1 MAYLS
6 RWIYTFLLSLASPW
20 ANKRMAREKVDAFSE
35 QQRAGHILP
44 FEKPVIWAHCA
55 SMGEVLA
62 AEPLLKALQERHF
75 DKQLVVTTMTATGA
89 AQVQQRLPEAKHFLV
104 PLDLP
109 SNTQRFVQTLK
120 PEVGIIFET
129 ELWPNLIHS
138 CHLAGVPLIIA
149 NGRLSP
155 KAFIAYK
162 KIRPLMA
169 DALNKVTLL
178 AAKSAEDA
186 ERFITLG
193 FSAAKV
199 EVTGSIKF
207 DLQLPTDITEQL
219 TTLKESL
226 SWGERPVWI
235 AASTH
240 EGEDLPLLLAHQQ
253 LLTKQPHALLILVP
267 RHPQRFDAVA
277 ELIAAQGLSLARR
290 GAQQPVTASTQVY
303 LGDTMG
309 EMLLLYALADL
320 AFVAGSLEPIG
331 GHNLLEPAAVG
342 VPVITGPHL
351 DNFSEVAELLRDAG
365 ALKEVQQANELPAL
379 LQHLWQSKSTCQ
391 AMSQAGKRVVEANKG
406 ALGKQLLLV
415 ESLLPENA
423 SPKQQP
429 ESKPA

>member
-1 MAYLS
+1 MAYFS

-20 ANKRMAREKVDAFSE
+20 ANKRMAREKVDAFSKD
-35 QQRAGHILP
+35 QRAGHISP

-62 AEPLLKALQERHF
+62 AEPLLKALQERHPN
-75 DKQLVVTTMTATGA
+75 KQLVVTTMTATGA
-89 AQVQQRLPEAKHFLV
+89 AQVKQRLPEAKHFLV

-109 SNTQRFVQTLK
+109 RNTQRFIKTLK

-149 NGRLSP
+149 NGRLST

-169 DALNKVTLL
+169 DALNKVALL
-178 AAKSAEDA
+178 AAKSADDA
-186 ERFITLG
+186 ERFIILG
-193 FSAAKV
+193 FSAARV

-207 DLQLPTDITEQL
+207 DLQLPTDVAEQL
-219 TTLKESL
+219 AALKENL

-240 EGEDLPLLLAHQQ
+240 EGEDLPLLLAHQK
-253 LLTKQPHALLILVP
+253 LLTKQPDALLILVP

-290 GAQQPVTASTQVY
+290 SAQQPVIASTQVY
-303 LGDTMG
+303 LGDTLG

-351 DNFSEVAELLRDAG
+351 ENFSEVAELLRDAG
-365 ALKEVQQANELPAL
+365 ALKEVQQADELPAL
-379 LQHLWQSKSTCQ
+379 LQHLWQNNSTCQ
-391 AMSQAGKRVVEANKG
+391 AMSKAGKYVVEANKG
-406 ALGKQLLLV
+406 ALRKQLLLV

-423 SPKQQP
+423 SPKQQR
-429 ESKPA
+429 

>member
-1 MAYLS
+1 MICLS
-6 RWIYTFLLSLASPW
+6 RWIYTSVLTLASPW
-20 ANKRMAREKVDAFSE
+20 AKKRMASEKVDEFSE
-35 QQRAGHILP
+35 RQRDGYITS

-89 AQVQQRLPEAKHFLV
+89 AQVKQRLPEAEHFLV

-109 SNTQRFVQTLK
+109 SNTRRFIKTLK

-129 ELWPNLIHS
+129 ELWPNLIHT
-138 CHLAGVPLIIA
+138 CHLAGVPLMIA
-149 NGRLSP
+149 NGRLSL
-155 KAFIAYK
+155 KAFASYK

-169 DALNKVTLL
+169 NTLKKIAWL
-178 AAKSAEDA
+178 AAKSSEDA
-186 ERFITLG
+186 VRFSTLG
-193 FSAAKV
+193 FPTARV

-207 DLQLPTDITEQL
+207 ELQLPADITEQL
-219 TTLKESL
+219 TALKESL

-240 EGEDLPLLLAHQQ
+240 EGEDLPLLQAHQQ
-253 LLTKQPHALLILVP
+253 LLTERPNALLILVP

-277 ELIAAQGLSLARR
+277 ELVTAQGLSLARR
-290 GAQQPVTASTQVY
+290 SIDQPVAENTQVY
-303 LGDTMG
+303 LGDTLG

-320 AFVAGSLEPIG
+320 AFVAGSLKPIG

-351 DNFSEVAELLRDAG
+351 ENFSEVAELLRDAG
-365 ALKEVQQANELPAL
+365 ALKEVQQAKELPKL
-379 LQHLWQSKSTCQ
+379 LQQLWRSNSTCQ
-391 AMSQAGKRVVEANKG
+391 AMSKAGKRVVEANKG
-406 ALGKQLLLV
+406 ALHKQLSLI
-415 ESLLPENA
+415 ESLLPENQ
-423 SPKQQP
+423 SEPKP
-429 ESKPA
+429 